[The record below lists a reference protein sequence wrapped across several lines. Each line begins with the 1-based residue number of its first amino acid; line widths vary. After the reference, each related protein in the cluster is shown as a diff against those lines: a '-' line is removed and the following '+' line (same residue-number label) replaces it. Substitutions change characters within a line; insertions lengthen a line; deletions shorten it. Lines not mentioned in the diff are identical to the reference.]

1 MDLFA
6 SYNKV
11 RDQVDAMDHR
21 VSVEIGFFNVRRN
34 AGDNVRIK
42 FRLELLLFSEIKPRD
57 STVKVM

>member
-21 VSVEIGFFNVRRN
+21 VSAEIGFFNVRRN